1 MITCSTT
8 ETSSDKPLR
17 FEYIKNAGITYIFYD
32 TKYTD
37 FLHEK
42 LNIVISND
50 AISEFKNDYELLNI
64 LYTKE
69 LEHIF
74 DSSETDEVTN
84 KCMEMFDMINASSL
98 SKCLDLLTT
107 KPTTLPMMMCEGG
120 TSSNSL
126 DEVANRRNV
135 LPLLFSYDLL
145 FFTHRC
151 ICDLLVSGEIKP
163 MYLDTL
169 CDAIHEYI

>member
-1 MITCSTT
+1 
-8 ETSSDKPLR
+8 
-17 FEYIKNAGITYIFYD
+17 
-32 TKYTD
+32 
-37 FLHEK
+37 
-42 LNIVISND
+42 
-50 AISEFKNDYELLNI
+50 
-64 LYTKE
+64 
-69 LEHIF
+69 
-74 DSSETDEVTN
+74 
-84 KCMEMFDMINASSL
+84 MINASSL

-107 KPTTLPMMMCEGG
+107 KPTALPMMMCEGG